1 MHLLAVFVVVEDTAV
16 IDLGPG
22 DSGRCSTE
30 NLTVEEGD
38 GGDGGV
44 ERWPY
49 DEDCM
54 ITGEA
59 LGAKDD
65 TDEEAKCEYDEVSD
79 LEERKAIVIVEG
91 F

>member
-1 MHLLAVFVVVEDTAV
+1 MHLLVVFVVVEDTAV

-44 ERWPY
+44 ER
-49 DEDCM
+49 
-54 ITGEA
+54 
-59 LGAKDD
+59 
-65 TDEEAKCEYDEVSD
+65 
-79 LEERKAIVIVEG
+79 
-91 F
+91 

>member
-1 MHLLAVFVVVEDTAV
+1 
-16 IDLGPG
+16 
-22 DSGRCSTE
+22 
-30 NLTVEEGD
+30 
-38 GGDGGV
+38 
-44 ERWPY
+44 
-49 DEDCM
+49 M